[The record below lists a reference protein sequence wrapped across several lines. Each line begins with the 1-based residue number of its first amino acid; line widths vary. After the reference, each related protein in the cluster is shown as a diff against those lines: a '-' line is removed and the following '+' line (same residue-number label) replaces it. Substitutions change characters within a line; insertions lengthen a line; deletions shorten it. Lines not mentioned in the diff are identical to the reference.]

1 MIYTDLFIII
11 IAIYISYMVNNHL
24 DKNTFYN
31 LSPAPLNN
39 NPYGLLIPEQALV
52 YINNTYSSVNKKQ
65 RDMDVVNNPLAPPEQ
80 RHQQQQ
86 VPIIFN
92 NQPIN
97 IPILSHDQPNN
108 GRIGIRVNEYTRGE
122 PDSYQQVGVLYQVD
136 GKAYQLFGRH
146 TYPGSWEWEYY
157 VMGKDSGGMNMK
169 HQLDT
174 KKEIYTGDKVTV
186 PFSSGEFTAEIYEMD
201 KDEYRYLP
209 YI

>member
-11 IAIYISYMVNNHL
+11 IAISFSYIVNNYL

-31 LSPAPLNN
+31 LSASSIDS
-39 NPYGLLIPEQALV
+39 NPYSLLLPEQALV
-52 YINNTYSSVNKKQ
+52 YINKTYSNNKQ

-80 RHQQQQ
+80 RHQQSR

-97 IPILSHDQPNN
+97 IPILSHNEPNN
-108 GRIGIRVNEYTRGE
+108 GQVAVRLNEYTRGE
-122 PDSYQQVGVLYQVD
+122 PDNYQQLGVLYKVD

-157 VMGKDSGGMNMK
+157 VLGKDNGGMNMK
-169 HQLDT
+169 HKLDT
-174 KKEIYTGDKVTV
+174 KKEIYTGDKVNV
-186 PFSSGEFTAEIYEMD
+186 PFSSGEFTAEIYDLAED
-201 KDEYRYLP
+201 QYRYIPL
-209 YI
+209 